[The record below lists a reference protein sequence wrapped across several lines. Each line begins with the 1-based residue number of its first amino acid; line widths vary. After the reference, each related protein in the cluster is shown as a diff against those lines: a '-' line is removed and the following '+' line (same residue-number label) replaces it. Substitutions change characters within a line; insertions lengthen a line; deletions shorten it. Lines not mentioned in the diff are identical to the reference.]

1 MAGCTGSVSDPGY
14 SAVATNQS
22 NRDVVIRE
30 GTDRWRLPMGTSGLV
45 SVTIGSADD
54 ASPVD
59 YEILDPE
66 TCQVLG
72 QVHVEFVTDKVSEVV
87 VGPTGAVGSRA
98 LDSSIP
104 GLEHLEATD
113 LCPMP
118 GS

>member
-1 MAGCTGSVSDPGY
+1 M
-14 SAVATNQS
+14 
-22 NRDVVIRE
+22 R
-30 GTDRWRLPMGTSGLV
+30 TSGLV

-66 TCQVLG
+66 SCQVLG
-72 QVHVEFVTDKVSEVV
+72 QVLVGFVTDKVSEVV
-87 VGPTGAVGSRA
+87 VGPTGAVESRV

-104 GLEHLEATD
+104 GLEHLEVTD